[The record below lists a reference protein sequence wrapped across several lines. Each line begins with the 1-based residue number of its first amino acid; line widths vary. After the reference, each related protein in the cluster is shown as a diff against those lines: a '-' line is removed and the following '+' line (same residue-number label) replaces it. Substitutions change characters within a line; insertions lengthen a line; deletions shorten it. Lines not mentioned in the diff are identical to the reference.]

1 MRDALLKNPLFQAT
15 SVARLLR
22 AQPLSFID
30 VGARGGAHPL
40 VESVAAATAV
50 LGFEPDEA
58 ECARLKQTP
67 EISGPWASFDLEPI
81 ALWNREGMAP
91 LHLCAADTNHS
102 LLPVSDAFIGR
113 YGMGKFAPAGN
124 TSFRATTLDKVLYGA
139 HADRP
144 HLGELIK
151 IDTQGTEYEILE
163 GAARTLEERCVAVVA
178 EVWFCEVYKGVKQ
191 FSEVELLLRKHGF
204 SFYGFASWHL
214 RSRRQLDKRHEVG
227 RERALYADAV
237 FLKDPLPG
245 GPKLVTLDARRGSIL
260 FLCALLFG
268 YYDFALELALA
279 TWAKN
284 DPAEAAAVSR
294 LVHGLAAAS
303 PEATAHEVAA
313 LADAV
318 RTRPN
323 QAIILAGQFADRRR
337 LHSDYDDI
345 VLDRR

>member
-1 MRDALLKNPLFQAT
+1 MRDTLLGNPLFQAT
-15 SVARLLR
+15 SIARMLR
-22 AQPLSFID
+22 ALPLGFID
-30 VGARGGAHPL
+30 IGARGGTHPL
-40 VESVAAATAV
+40 VEPVAAATAV

-58 ECARLKQTP
+58 ECARLKGSP
-67 EISGPWASFDLEPI
+67 EISDAWASFDLEPI
-81 ALWNREGMAP
+81 ALWNRDGTAP

-102 LLPVSDAFIGR
+102 LLPVNEAFINR
-113 YGMGKFAPAGN
+113 YGMPKFAPVGQ
-124 TSFRATTLDKVLYGA
+124 TSFRATTLDKVLYGSY
-139 HADRP
+139 ADRP
-144 HLGELIK
+144 HFGELIK

-191 FSEVELLLRKHGF
+191 FSEVEQLLRKHGF

-214 RSRRQLDKRHEVG
+214 RSRRQLDKRHEIG

-245 GPKLVTLDARRGSIL
+245 GPRPVSLDRRATGML

-279 TWAKN
+279 TWAKD
-284 DPAEAAAVSR
+284 DPAEAAAVKS
-294 LVHGLAAAS
+294 LVHHLAAAS
-303 PEATAHEVAA
+303 PEATAREVAA

-318 RTRPN
+318 RARPN

-337 LHSDYDDI
+337 LHADYDDI
-345 VLDRR
+345 VLDAR